1 MKFLKKIS
9 SLHGTTEAEFF
20 SWMFRIA
27 YTTMIDAIRLRG
39 EAFSLD
45 VIEQSGVSVSHATDI
60 DNREKLREVE
70 EFLTKLSERER
81 SIITMRIWDD
91 MPYEDISLIMGESV
105 ANVKQIV
112 SRTLTK
118 IAANIQSLLL
128 FVTFFDVL

>member
-1 MKFLKKIS
+1 
-9 SLHGTTEAEFF
+9 
-20 SWMFRIA
+20 MFRIA

-128 FVTFFDVL
+128 FVTFFDVLWKNL